1 MIVYENGKYRE
12 LSADEVA
19 SIERETRL
27 SEISERLRPYTLE
40 EVLAVLIPQQI
51 NTLSVDDH
59 TALRMKEFYPVWTAG
74 TGYEQGFKVLRNGKL
89 WRVRQAHTA
98 QVGWEPEN
106 VTSLWGK
113 INEVHDGTIDDPI
126 PYDGNMA
133 LEQGKYYYQDNAI
146 YLCIR
151 DTVNPVYHPLSQL
164 IGIYV
169 EEV

>member
-1 MIVYENGKYRE
+1 MKKCIDGVYVDMTPEEVAKIQAQARLVE
-12 LSADEVA
+12 IEERTRPMSADEVL
-19 SIERETRL
+19 TM
-27 SEISERLRPYTLE
+27 
-40 EVLAVLIPQQI
+40 LIPQQI
-51 NTLSVDDH
+51 NILSVDDH

-74 TGYEQGFKVLRNGKL
+74 TGYEQGFKVRRNGKL
-89 WRVRQAHTA
+89 WRVHQAHTA

-106 VTSLWGK
+106 TPSLWEE

-146 YLCIR
+146 YLCVR

>member
-1 MIVYENGKYRE
+1 MRIFDGKQYRDMTPE
-12 LSADEVA
+12 EIAARETQLRLAEIEERTRPMSADEVL
-19 SIERETRL
+19 TM
-27 SEISERLRPYTLE
+27 
-40 EVLAVLIPQQI
+40 LIPQQI
-51 NTLSVDDH
+51 NSLSVDDN
-59 TALRMKEFYPVWTAG
+59 TALRMKNFYPEWTTG
-74 TGYEQGFKVLRNGKL
+74 TGYEPGFKVRRNDKL

-106 VTSLWGK
+106 AASLWEE
-113 INEVHDGTIDDPI
+113 INEVHAGTIDDPM

-133 LEQGKYYYQDNAI
+133 LEQGKHYYQNEAI

-151 DTVNPVYHPLSQL
+151 DTVNPVHHPLAQL

>member
-74 TGYEQGFKVLRNGKL
+74 TGYEQGFKVLRTGKL

-106 VTSLWGK
+106 VASLWEQ
-113 INEVHDGTIDDPI
+113 INEIHDGTVDDPI
-126 PYDGNMA
+126 VYDGYMV
-133 LEQGKYYYQDNAI
+133 LEEGKYYYQNEAI

-151 DTVNPVYHPLSQL
+151 DTGNPVYHPLSQL

>member
-1 MIVYENGKYRE
+1 MRIFDGKQYRDMTPE
-12 LSADEVA
+12 EIAARETQLRLAEIEERTRPMSADEVL
-19 SIERETRL
+19 TM
-27 SEISERLRPYTLE
+27 
-40 EVLAVLIPQQI
+40 LIPQQI
-51 NTLSVDDH
+51 NSLSVDDN
-59 TALRMKEFYPVWTAG
+59 TALRMKNFYPEWTSG
-74 TGYEQGFKVLRNGKL
+74 TAYEPGFKVRRNGKL
-89 WRVRQAHTA
+89 WRARQAHTA

-106 VTSLWGK
+106 AASLWEE

>member
-19 SIERETRL
+19 SIEKENRL

-74 TGYEQGFKVLRNGKL
+74 TGYEQGFKVRCNDKL

-106 VTSLWGK
+106 VASLWEQ
-113 INEVHDGTIDDPI
+113 INEIHDGTVDDPI
-126 PYDGNMA
+126 VYDGYMV
-133 LEQGKYYYQDNAI
+133 LEEGKYYYQNEAI
-146 YLCIR
+146 YLCVR

-169 EEV
+169 DEV

>member
-74 TGYEQGFKVLRNGKL
+74 TGYEQGFKVRYNDKL

-106 VTSLWGK
+106 VASLWEE

>member
-1 MIVYENGKYRE
+1 MKKCIDGVYVDMTPEEVAKIQAQARLSE
-12 LSADEVA
+12 IEERTRPMSADEVL
-19 SIERETRL
+19 TM
-27 SEISERLRPYTLE
+27 
-40 EVLAVLIPQQI
+40 LIPQQI
-51 NTLSVDDH
+51 NSLSVDDN
-59 TALRMKEFYPVWTAG
+59 TALRMKNFYPEWQQGVA
-74 TGYEQGFKVLRNGKL
+74 YDIGFKVRRNNKL
-89 WRVRQAHTA
+89 WRVRQAHNA

-106 VTSLWGK
+106 VASLWEK
-113 INEVHDGTIDDPI
+113 INETHDGTVDDPI

-169 EEV
+169 EEA